1 MSTANRPRPT
11 VETVLVA
18 SVGLLCALGVVMVQ
32 SASSVYS
39 MDEHGSPWTVVVRH
53 GTYLGIGLAAAFVA
67 ARTPLHV
74 WRDQLTLVLL
84 VVAVVCLVVVQVPGL
99 PFTPEV
105 NGATRW
111 IRVGPLGFQP
121 SDLAKLALVLW
132 LARFLA
138 VHRDLEPAEVLKR
151 SLLVLV
157 PLAALVMLG
166 DDLGTTLLL
175 AVIFVAMLFLAGAP
189 LPQLAMVSAGGVVVA
204 SMGVMLFD
212 GFRMQRIM
220 AFLHPDEHADRFGY
234 QVLQSRIG
242 FASGGVWG
250 LGPGSSRVK
259 WGYLPEAHTD
269 FILAVVGEELGLIGT
284 LAVLGCL
291 VAMVGAAIVIG
302 LRCDDLFGRFVAWGI
317 AVWLAVQALIN
328 VGVSVGALPTKGIP
342 LPFVSY
348 GGTSMVVS
356 LLAVGVLFSVSRSVA
371 PATARAGRPPVPRST
386 RPAASGGGRRAAAP
400 ARRSAGRATPPARR
414 GRRP

>member
-1 MSTANRPRPT
+1 MSVANRPRPT

-18 SVGLLCALGVVMVQ
+18 AVGLLCALGVVMVQ

-39 MDEHGSPWTVVVRH
+39 MNEHGSPWAVVVRH
-53 GTYLGIGLAAAFVA
+53 GTYLGIGLLAALAA

-111 IRVGPLGFQP
+111 IRIGPLGFQP

-151 SLLVLV
+151 SLLVLG

-175 AVIFVAMLFLAGAP
+175 GVIFVAMLYLAGAP
-189 LPQLAMVSAGGVVVA
+189 LPQLGMVAAGGLVVA

-212 GFRMQRIM
+212 GFRLQRIM
-220 AFLHPDEHADRFGY
+220 AFLHPDEHTDRFGY

-291 VAMVGAAIVIG
+291 VAIVGAAIVIG
-302 LRCDDLFGRFVAWGI
+302 SRCDDLFGRFVAWGI

-371 PATARAGRPPVPRST
+371 PAAPRSS
-386 RPAASGGGRRAAAP
+386 RPAAPRSSRPASAASRRAAAP
-400 ARRSAGRATPPARR
+400 ARRPARR
-414 GRRP
+414 AAPSARRGPRS

>member
-1 MSTANRPRPT
+1 MSAPNRSRPT

-18 SVGLLCALGVVMVQ
+18 AVGLLCALGVVMVQ

-39 MDEHGSPWTVVVRH
+39 MGEHDSPWTVVVRH
-53 GTYLGIGLAAAFVA
+53 GIYVGIGLAAAIVA
-67 ARTPLHV
+67 ARIPLRV

-84 VVAVVCLVVVQVPGL
+84 VTATVCLLVVQIPGL

-111 IRVGPLGFQP
+111 IRLGSFGFQP

-132 LARFLA
+132 LARLLA
-138 VHRDLEPAEVLKR
+138 VHRDLAPNDLLKR
-151 SLLVLV
+151 ALFVLL
-157 PLAALVMLG
+157 PMAGLVMLG

-175 AVIFVAMLFLAGAP
+175 GVIFVAMLYLAGAP
-189 LPQLAMVSAGGVVVA
+189 LPQMAMVSAGGVVA
-204 SMGVMLFD
+204 ATMGVMLTD
-212 GFRMQRIM
+212 GFRVQRIM
-220 AFLHPDEHADRFGY
+220 AFLHPEEHTDRFGY

-242 FASGGVWG
+242 FASGGLWG
-250 LGPGSSRVK
+250 RGPGASRVK

-284 LAVLGCL
+284 VAVIGCL
-291 VAMVGAAIVIG
+291 VAIVGAAIVIG
-302 LRCDDLFGRFVAWGI
+302 VRCDDPFGRYVAWGI

-356 LLAVGVLFSVSRSVA
+356 LLAVGVLFSVSRAVPS
-371 PATARAGRPPVPRST
+371 AGRPAGRTRS
-386 RPAASGGGRRAAAP
+386 PASHGRR
-400 ARRSAGRATPPARR
+400 S
-414 GRRP
+414 

>member
-1 MSTANRPRPT
+1 
-11 VETVLVA
+11 VEETVLVGA
-18 SVGLLCALGVVMVQ
+18 VGLLCALGVVMVQ

-39 MDEHGSPWTVVVRH
+39 MNEHGSPWAVVVRH
-53 GTYLGIGLAAAFVA
+53 GIYLGIGLVVAVVA
-67 ARTPLHV
+67 ARVPLKV

-84 VVAVVCLVVVQVPGL
+84 VVATVCLVVVQIPGL
-99 PFTPEV
+99 PFAPEV

-111 IRVGPLGFQP
+111 IRLGPLGFQP

-132 LARFLA
+132 LARLLA
-138 VHRDLEPAEVLKR
+138 VHRDLAPGEMLKR
-151 SLLVLV
+151 SLFVLG

-175 AVIFVAMLFLAGAP
+175 GVIFVAMLYLAGAP
-189 LPQLAMVSAGGVVVA
+189 LQQLAMVSAGGA
-204 SMGVMLFD
+204 AIATMGVMFTD
-212 GFRMQRIM
+212 GFRVQRVM
-220 AFLHPDEHADRFGY
+220 AFLHPEEHTDRYGY

-250 LGPGSSRVK
+250 RGPGSSRVK

-269 FILAVVGEELGLIGT
+269 FILSVVGEELGLFGT
-284 LAVLGCL
+284 VAVIGCL
-291 VAMVGAAIVIG
+291 VGIVGAAIMIG
-302 LRCDDLFGRFVAWGI
+302 VRCEDLFGRYVAWGI

-356 LLAVGVLFSVSRSVA
+356 LLAVGVLFSVSRAV
-371 PATARAGRPPVPRST
+371 
-386 RPAASGGGRRAAAP
+386 
-400 ARRSAGRATPPARR
+400 PPARR
-414 GRRP
+414 PSGRTPSPASRGRRS